1 MMSWTAVM
9 KVFGTDVAE
18 SSEALVEA
26 ATNTA
31 PPRDVGPYLRT
42 RDCSLL
48 PIDFRLNKSNK
59 RIQ

>member
-1 MMSWTAVM
+1 M